1 MAKMRVH
8 ELAKE
13 LDKQNK
19 EILAFLQEK
28 GVEVKSVSSSV
39 EDDVIA
45 LVKKHFSKNG
55 DGKAADKEAGTE
67 EKKEGKPKENKEG
80 SKAVSGGENKEAG
93 KENESINRR
102 RKNEREGRSEKRRKS
117 RK

>member
-55 DGKAADKEAGTE
+55 AGKSADKQEGKE
-67 EKKEGKPKENKEG
+67 EKKEIKAGENQEG
-80 SKAVSGGENKEAG
+80 SKAVNKEENKETEKGTG
-93 KENESINRR
+93 KEARDKKETT
-102 RKNEREGRSEKRRKS
+102 KKRTKS
-117 RK
+117 